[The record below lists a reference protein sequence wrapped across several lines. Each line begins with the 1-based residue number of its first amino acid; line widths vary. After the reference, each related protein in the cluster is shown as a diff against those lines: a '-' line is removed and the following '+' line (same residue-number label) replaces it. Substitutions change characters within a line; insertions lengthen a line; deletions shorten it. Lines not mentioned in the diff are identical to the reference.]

1 MVVPYFQTNGE
12 GMYCFPINITA
23 SGVSG
28 IQDGVN
34 ATIQV
39 IFDGGDGI
47 LYQVSFAFWFTN
59 EISGLIESVVRGLDA
74 IR

>member
-28 IQDGVN
+28 VQDGANV
-34 ATIQV
+34 TIQV

-47 LYQVSFAFWFTN
+47 LYQVGFLYYNSWWDRRTN
-59 EISGLIESVVRGLDA
+59 GIASVRT
-74 IR
+74 

>member
-28 IQDGVN
+28 IQDGMN
-34 ATIQV
+34 ATIQI
-39 IFDGGDGI
+39 IFDGGDGV
-47 LYQVSFAFWFTN
+47 LYQVNLHSD
-59 EISGLIESVVRGLDA
+59 S
-74 IR
+74 